1 MKNDNSDL
9 PALARD
15 FIDYH
20 VSVRGHSEKT
30 AIGYAND
37 LRVFYRCLV
46 TRRGL
51 DAAEIHTLGA
61 DFLTHVDL
69 RELYAFQSFSMDGST
84 VSASTRCRRTSCI
97 KSYFNYLRRIG
108 VLSQDPTVDLET
120 PKRPASLPAYWKR
133 MNASGSWTTATEPTA
148 SATRPSSPCF
158 SPAASACPSWSP

>member
-1 MKNDNSDL
+1 MKNDYSDL

-51 DAAEIHTLGA
+51 DAAGIYTLGA
-61 DFLTHVDL
+61 DFLTQVDL
-69 RELYAFQSFSMDGST
+69 RELYAFQSFSLDGSP

-97 KSYFNYLRRIG
+97 KSYFNYI
-108 VLSQDPTVDLET
+108 
-120 PKRPASLPAYWKR
+120 AFCY
-133 MNASGSWTTATEPTA
+133 
-148 SATRPSSPCF
+148 F
-158 SPAASACPSWSP
+158 